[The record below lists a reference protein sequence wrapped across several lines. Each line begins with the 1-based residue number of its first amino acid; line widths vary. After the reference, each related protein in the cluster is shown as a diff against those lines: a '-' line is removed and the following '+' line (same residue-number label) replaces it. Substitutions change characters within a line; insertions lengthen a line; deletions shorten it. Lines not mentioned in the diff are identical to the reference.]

1 MPDPLQP
8 LRFLLV
14 LFAGWIHREQAQVV
28 DYLTEENRVLREQ
41 LGDKRLC
48 LTDDQRRRLAAKGK
62 VLGRSLLAK
71 IATIVTPDTI
81 LRWHHTLIAAK
92 FTGGRKG
99 VGRPG
104 LMKAIRELIVR
115 FANDNAGW
123 GYCRIQGELQKLG
136 HTVGKTTI
144 GNTLKKA
151 GVPPS
156 PSRPTSWRTF
166 LKAHAPAIMATDFFT
181 VEAWTPRG
189 LVTHYVLFVIHHATR
204 AVHVAGITSNPNAE
218 FMAQVA
224 RNLTDRVDGFLRDA
238 RWLILDRDTKFTE
251 QFRRI
256 LDETGVGVVTT
267 AFQAPNMNAIAERFI
282 GSIKRE
288 CLSKLI
294 LFGEDHL
301 RRAIREFV
309 EHYHEERPHQGL
321 GNRRIGDRGEVP
333 LAGDGEVIA
342 DERLGGLLRSY
353 RRSA

>member
-1 MPDPLQP
+1 MQDPLQP
-8 LRFLLV
+8 LRFLLD
-14 LFAGWIHREQAQVV
+14 LFAGWVHHEQARVV
-28 DYLTEENRVLREQ
+28 DYLVEENRVLREQ
-41 LGDKRLC
+41 LGDRRLR
-48 LTDDQRRRLAAKGK
+48 LTDNQRRRLAATGK
-62 VLGRSLLAK
+62 ALGRSLLAK
-71 IATIVTPDTI
+71 VATIVTPDTI

-92 FTGGRKG
+92 FASGRKG

-115 FANDNAGW
+115 IAKDNAGW

-136 HTVGKTTI
+136 HMVGKTTI
-144 GNTLKKA
+144 GNTLKSA

-204 AVHVAGITSNPNAE
+204 AVHIAGITTNPNAE

-224 RNLTDRVDGFLRDA
+224 RNLTDQVDGFLRDA
-238 RWLILDRDTKFTE
+238 EWLILDRDTKFTE

-256 LDETGVGVVTT
+256 LDEAGVGILTT
-267 AFQAPNMNAIAERFI
+267 AFQAPNMNAIAERFV

-288 CLSKLI
+288 CLSRLI
-294 LFGEDHL
+294 LFGEVHL
-301 RRAIREFV
+301 RQVIREFV

-321 GNRRIGDRGEVP
+321 GNRRIRHRGKEP
-333 LAGDGEVIA
+333 PSGDGEVVA
-342 DERLGGLLRSY
+342 DERLGGLLRSC